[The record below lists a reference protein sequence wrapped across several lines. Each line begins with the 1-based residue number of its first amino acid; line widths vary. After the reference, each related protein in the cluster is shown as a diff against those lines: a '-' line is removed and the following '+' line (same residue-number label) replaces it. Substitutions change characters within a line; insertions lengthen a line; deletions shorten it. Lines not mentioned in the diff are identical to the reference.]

1 MPLFSRTD
9 PDLRSLIGYLVARAE
24 DRGISLHRTKLV
36 KLLYLIDVERV
47 RGRRAPLTGLEWTF
61 SHYGPHAV
69 EVVEALQ
76 AMVDRGLEMPTWK
89 ESRLRRGAPAAP
101 DGEEW
106 PASTKSTVDRVMDA
120 FAALSV
126 NELLDHVYFHTGPMR
141 SAVRGEPLDLEA
153 ARDDAPARRGVP
165 LAPPPRPDDAAAR
178 LERRRART
186 ARLLAPVALDPPGAV
201 LDPDPE
207 TAGEGVRGRLRVSA

>member
-47 RGRRAPLTGLEWTF
+47 RGGRAPLTGLEWTF
-61 SHYGPHAV
+61 SHHGPHAP
-69 EVVEALQ
+69 EVAEALQ
-76 AMVDRGLEMPTWK
+76 AMLDTGLAMPTWK

-141 SAVRGEPLDLEA
+141 SAVRGAPLDMEA
-153 ARDDAPARRGVP
+153 ARGGTPARRGAP
-165 LAPPPRPDDAAAR
+165 LVAPARPEDVAVR
-178 LERRRART
+178 LERWRART
-186 ARLLAPVALDPPGAV
+186 ARRLAPVALDPPGAF
-201 LDPDPE
+201 LDPGAE
-207 TAGEGVRGRLRVSA
+207 HAGEGVRGRLRVPA